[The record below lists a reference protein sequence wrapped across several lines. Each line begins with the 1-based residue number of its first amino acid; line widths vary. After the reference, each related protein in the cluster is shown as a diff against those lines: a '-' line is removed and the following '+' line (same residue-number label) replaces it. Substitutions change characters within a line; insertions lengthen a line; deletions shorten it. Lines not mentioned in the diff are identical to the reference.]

1 MIKFIQSV
9 FLFCLIVIVAGCA
22 SNQDQITRIPPP
34 DDFNPIFLKYKD
46 LPGQKVMT
54 IAVDPTGEWSFGY
67 DFNKDTLEEAAVNA
81 ATYCDQ
87 SRDKFKVV
95 SKARLFAVN
104 DEIVYYDNVINK
116 K

>member
-1 MIKFIQSV
+1 MKFIQSV
-9 FLFCLIVIVAGCA
+9 FLFCLIVIIAGCA
-22 SNQDQITRIPPP
+22 SNQGQMARIPPP
-34 DDFNPIFLKYKD
+34 SDFDPIFMRYKD

-87 SRDKFKVV
+87 SRNKYKVI

-104 DEIVYYDNVINK
+104 DEIVYYNDALSK